1 MAAMPLITIITHSSM
16 AASDWNRRSEKMT
29 HIMMPAISVSAVKLI
44 AMPGLM
50 WVLCNAM
57 DLPLLITQVMVISA
71 ALPASPSSYVLA
83 SQMGGDAKTVASAIT
98 LQHVLGMGTVALVAG
113 WMLSA

>member
-1 MAAMPLITIITHSSM
+1 
-16 AASDWNRRSEKMT
+16 
-29 HIMMPAISVSAVKLI
+29 
-44 AMPGLM
+44 
-50 WVLCNAM
+50 
-57 DLPLLITQVMVISA
+57 MVISA